1 MIARIRT
8 HSLLI
13 MGLKEMAVAH
23 PIPRHLLSCIGKLT
37 RWIQTILQ
45 PSVKEHA
52 KLQIQIPIC
61 LQMTSLFS
69 KTPR

>member
-1 MIARIRT
+1 
-8 HSLLI
+8 
-13 MGLKEMAVAH
+13 MAVAH
-23 PIPRHLLSCIGKLT
+23 PILCHPLSCIGKLT
-37 RWIQTILQ
+37 SWIQTILQ

-69 KTPR
+69 KMPN